1 MPEDLMKGPYRPSIL
16 VVDDE
21 PRIREGCQI
30 VLSEQGFDV
39 ELAEEGKSG
48 LQRIEERHF
57 DIVLVDLM
65 LPALSGLD
73 VLERIRARHPDTV
86 VIVITGYA
94 TVEHS
99 IKAMKNG
106 AFDFIPKPFTPEQLR
121 LVVAKALEH
130 NRALADIAE
139 TRSRLRVMVN
149 RLMDGVMTTDSS
161 KNIVLANPAFL
172 HMMGYHGKSV
182 IGQKADDIIDNRA
195 LLELMDKALA
205 LPASSGSEVTTQLEE
220 ARGDER
226 IFSARCAPF
235 RSRTGLTMGT
245 ITVLNDI
252 TALKK
257 MDKMK
262 SDFVSMVSH
271 EIRSPMN
278 SIMAQLKVILD
289 GLAGDVTDKQKE
301 ILERACQRIHSLT
314 CLVSEL
320 LDLAR
325 IESGLISQEKQSVDM
340 GQILKDQVLLH
351 SETAKAKQIELA
363 LEMAQDLPRILAS
376 RQSMEEIISNLVT
389 NAIKYTPEGGKVAV
403 CACVENEYIK
413 IDVSDTGFGIPIEE
427 LDNIFTRFYRVK
439 NQQTRNII
447 GTGLGLSIVKSLVQA
462 HYGSISV
469 KSRPGAGSIFTVRLP
484 LAHN

>member
-1 MPEDLMKGPYRPSIL
+1 MVEDLRGEPCRPSIL

-21 PRIREGCQI
+21 PRIREGCRI

-39 ELAEEGKSG
+39 ELAAEGKSG
-48 LQRIEERHF
+48 LKMIEERHF
-57 DIVLVDLM
+57 DVVLVDLM

-121 LVVAKALEH
+121 IVVAKALEH

-149 RLMDGVMTTDSS
+149 RLMDGVMTTDSN
-161 KNIVLANPAFL
+161 KKIVLANPAFL
-172 HMMGYHGKSV
+172 HMMGYHGKGV
-182 IGQKADDIIDNRA
+182 IGQKADEIIENKTMLD
-195 LLELMDKALA
+195 LIDKALE
-205 LPASSGSEVTTQLEE
+205 LPASSGSEITAQLEE
-220 ARGDER
+220 NGGDER
-226 IFSARCAPF
+226 IFTARCAPF

-271 EIRSPMN
+271 EIRSPMT
-278 SIMAQLKVILD
+278 SVMAQLKVILD
-289 GLAGDVTDKQKE
+289 GLAGDVTGKQKE

-325 IESGLISQEKQSVDM
+325 IESGLISQEKQTVDM
-340 GQILKDQVLLH
+340 AQILREQVLLH
-351 SETAKAKQIELA
+351 SETAKAKNIELT
-363 LEMAQDLPRILAS
+363 LEIVQDLPKILAS

-389 NAIKYTPEGGKVAV
+389 NAIKYTPDGGKVVVSAD
-403 CACVENEYIK
+403 VENEYLK
-413 IDVSDTGFGIPIEE
+413 MDVSDTGFGIPIDE
-427 LDNIFTRFYRVK
+427 LDSIFTRFYRVK

-484 LAHN
+484 LAHT